1 MGRGVSLFSSFCL
14 GGLQVHSTP
23 AQAII
28 QFIPLLALW
37 LIQGE
42 NMTTVANVQGFPSG
56 SVVKNPPANAG
67 EAGDADSIPGL
78 GRCPGGGVATHSGIL
93 AWRIPWTGVP
103 GGLQFIGS
111 QRIGYD

>member
-56 SVVKNPPANAG
+56 SVVKNPAAS
-67 EAGDADSIPGL
+67 AGDKGVSGLISEL
-78 GRCPGGGVATHSGIL
+78 GRSPGGGNGKPLQYSCLEIPMDRGAWWATGHVVAEWDTI
-93 AWRIPWTGVP
+93 
-103 GGLQFIGS
+103 
-111 QRIGYD
+111 